1 MVVELVEQLDRG
13 VLEYQ
18 ELQILVVA
26 VEAHQLLTVEVQAE
40 ELGALVLLF

>member
-1 MVVELVEQLDRG
+1 MVGELVEQLDRG

-18 ELQILVVA
+18 ELQILVEV